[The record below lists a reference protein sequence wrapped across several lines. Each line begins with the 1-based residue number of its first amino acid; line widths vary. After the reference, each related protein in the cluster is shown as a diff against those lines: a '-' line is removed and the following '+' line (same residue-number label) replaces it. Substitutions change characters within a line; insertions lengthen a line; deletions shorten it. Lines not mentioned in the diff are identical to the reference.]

1 MELQEAKNS
10 FIETWGEMSSQ
21 WGINRNMAQIHAML
35 LISHKPVCA
44 EEIKCK
50 LQISRG
56 SVCEN
61 LKHLLDWDLIYKK
74 HKLGDRKEYYIAE
87 KDMWTVAQRIIKYR
101 KKKELDPILKTL
113 EEYNAVECKCNESE
127 EFKNMINE
135 IKTLTVKAHHGL
147 ERIASSNSSWFYSVF
162 LKLLP

>member
-35 LISHKPVCA
+35 LISHEPVCA
-44 EEIKCK
+44 DDIKIK

-61 LKHLLDWDLIYKK
+61 LKSLMDWELIYKK
-74 HKLGDRKEYYIAE
+74 HKIGDRKEYFHAE
-87 KDMWTVAQRIIKYR
+87 KDMWTVARRIIKHR
-101 KKKELDPILKTL
+101 KKKELDPILSTL
-113 EEYNAVECKCNESE
+113 DSYNSVECNCEESE
-127 EFKNMINE
+127 EFRRMTNQ
-135 IKTLTVKAHHGL
+135 IKTLTIKAHHGL
-147 ERIASSNSSWFYSVF
+147 ERIANANSSWFSNVI